1 MENSSY
7 NTVYIVGNGLD
18 ICCGIKSSYAQ
29 FMESLKDRISQ
40 LPLLIQY
47 LYKTH
52 KDKLWTD
59 LECELGDIANKKIHN
74 PPQNLEMFSLISDPD
89 RFKKEFLELQS
100 LLREYLRNVSSY
112 SPDISNNIPLALSL
126 INSNISGGLYILNFN
141 YTFTIENYLE
151 KYLKGY
157 RVRYKINH
165 IHGTLNDEIIIG
177 VQDSRKLERNHTF
190 LYKSRHINPNNVLE
204 LNNVLKSARTIVFFG
219 YSLGESDYSYFE
231 KLFKEQSKDNSRE
244 KKFVFYYYGEEGMD
258 DLDYNL
264 RYLTANRLIEFYGN
278 NEVDRIDSK
287 HSQSLPRMS
296 Y

>member
-29 FMESLKDRISQ
+29 FMESLKDRISE

-47 LYKTH
+47 LYKTY

-59 LECELGDIANKKIHN
+59 LECELGDIANKKFHN
-74 PPQNLEMFSLISDPD
+74 GLDAEMFSLVSDPD
-89 RFKKEFLELQS
+89 RFKKEFLELQF
-100 LLREYLRNVSSY
+100 LLREYLRNVSRY
-112 SPDISNNIPLALSL
+112 FPDISSNIPLALSL

-141 YTFTIENYLE
+141 YTFTVENYLE
-151 KYLKGY
+151 NYLKGY

-177 VQDSRKLERNHTF
+177 VQDSRELERNQTF
-190 LYKSRHINPNNVLE
+190 LYKTRHINPKNVLE

-231 KLFKEQSKDNSRE
+231 KLFSEQCKDNSQK

-264 RYLTANRLIEFYGN
+264 RYLTANRLNELYGK
-278 NEVDRIDSK
+278 NEMNFIDSK
-287 HSQSLPRMS
+287 HLQSLPKMS